1 MVIVQLKRL
10 VMGPAI
16 VLILVS
22 LLTVFSVRNATAASL
37 SSSFSFKNFE
47 LRSVT
52 GTNCPNTNATCPNN
66 AAEPQIRAD
75 NAGNFYAPSENALGA
90 VTEAWQPTSAG
101 QAFVAL

>member
-1 MVIVQLKRL
+1 MVIFQLKRL

-47 LRSVT
+47 LSSVA
-52 GTNCPNTNATCPNN
+52 GTKCPNTNGTCTNF

-75 NAGNFYAPSENALGA
+75 NAGN
-90 VTEAWQPTSAG
+90 VTAQ
-101 QAFVAL
+101 VR